1 LAHTPMSLRITKTT
15 SDACT
20 IFKVDGRLVADGVAD
35 LERDCQSTEGTVYL
49 DLTELLSADAE
60 SIEAIQRMVGGGARL
75 LGASPYIRIQ
85 LGLKEEE

>member
-1 LAHTPMSLRITKTT
+1 MSVRITKTT

-20 IFKVDGRLVADGVAD
+20 ILKVDGRLVADGVAD
-35 LERDCQSTEGTVYL
+35 LEREWQSTDGTVYL

-60 SIEAIQRMVGGGARL
+60 SIGAIQRMVDGGARL

>member
-1 LAHTPMSLRITKTT
+1 MLHMSLRITKTT

-20 IFKVDGRLVADGVAD
+20 IFKVDGRLAADGVAD
-35 LERDCQSTEGTVYL
+35 LERDCQSAEGTVYL
-49 DLTELLSADAE
+49 DLTELLSADAQ
-60 SIEAIQRMVGGGARL
+60 SIEAIKRMVDGGARL